1 MSIDPVVVRLV
12 SSFLTTQESSCK
24 GRYDDAGVTVMARGF
39 LPEHPAF
46 AEEVEHEED
55 HWSHI
60 GNQWA
65 TLRTSWEIANT

>member
-12 SSFLTTQESSCK
+12 SSFLTMQESACT
-24 GRYDDAGVTVMARGF
+24 GRYDDARATVIARGF

-46 AEEVEHEED
+46 AEEVEYEED

-65 TLRTSWEIANT
+65 TVRISWEIANT